1 MSDNPQ
7 TELEEQTKAQAEAQ
21 ANPSQAGEP
30 SGESSAS
37 QDSAADVQVPEFQ
50 SFTDSG
56 ETAQHE
62 MSRFG
67 DIKVPVSA
75 ELGRVNLPIERLM
88 KLGRGSVLELDRLID
103 QPIELIAQ
111 GIPLASG
118 EVVVVDG
125 HFAVR
130 ILQVYPRNR
139 RGETLKGE
147 P

>member
-1 MSDNPQ
+1 MTENLQATESENKAQTGAELEDPQ
-7 TELEEQTKAQAEAQ
+7 TTEEAKDATRSEDDQAE
-21 ANPSQAGEP
+21 
-30 SGESSAS
+30 
-37 QDSAADVQVPEFQ
+37 VQVPEFQ
-50 SFTDSG
+50 RFSDSG
-56 ETAQHE
+56 DTAEHE

-67 DIKVPVSA
+67 DIKVSVSA
-75 ELGRVNLPIERLM
+75 ELGRVNMPIERLM
-88 KLGRGSVLELDRLID
+88 KLGRGSVLELDRMID

-130 ILQVYPRNR
+130 ILKVYPRNR

-147 P
+147 Q